1 MRKNTQ
7 NNEVLR
13 LVPFR
18 TPLDLQLC
26 GRSEAI
32 QSRIQ
37 LIQSEEISRPVLV
50 SMATVVAYTHAQRFK
65 QAHDMIGQTIKQN
78 QSIAEIF
85 VVRAHVRYT
94 EGGNCPEGEMVRG
107 GLPHLPHPVELLFL
121 SHTMVLAAMLS

>member
-1 MRKNTQ
+1 VRKNTQ

-94 EGGNCPEGEMVRG
+94 EGENCPEGEMVRG